1 MHLTREMIM
10 RMYVISSVFCLF
22 IFFLYKLT
30 IIKAGAPSGV
40 YYAHAG
46 DQLPGTSNSL
56 PNDNRLLKDKLFYI
70 YDLPEEFWWRWP
82 KPSADCSK
90 NGYVGHDHALY
101 SGMGPPINETDG
113 LYLTWHFSLF
123 SSMFNRMKRSR
134 RRTLDP
140 EKADLFV
147 IPYDLGLD
155 GYVDPDRCTM
165 RRGCTRG
172 LPQKLQK
179 ILSDSKYWQK
189 HHGADHVLLW
199 SLGNYHPWPRNGCD
213 IFMKDFCKR
222 CTITCYWMDPSIRE
236 HRFISVPFPSAYHW
250 HDNIKN
256 LPWEVSETRTQERVT
271 MATYLG
277 STQTLNPF
285 HTKIRRAMAK
295 QCEESQNCKWLQ
307 IAHSSKD
314 SSIGDYLSVYKK
326 SVFCLCPPGDDP
338 ARKAV
343 FDAIISGCIPV
354 IFHEST
360 LYNQYPWH
368 FNEGEALEISIS
380 VPGDKVRRNQI
391 KFMEFLEKVSP
402 EVIKMKQQK
411 IAQVAKRLQY
421 ALPPLT
427 LLNDTKDA
435 TPWEPPF
442 PDGVDRILDGCFN
455 RSMYAIRNQTT
466 GIPRRTM
473 NLREW
478 SAEYSTLQA
487 VVPGS
492 LSESDLVYGKYVNVT
507 PGTLVPSAF
516 GLGQG
521 HVHKS
526 KPKGAKGKA
535 KQVAHPKVK
544 ISHTNKDYKGMK
556 GKAAYRAN
564 ATSTYHQKV
573 IQRMIHGD
581 GEQISISNRVKSLNR
596 RKRVEE
602 GDGEG
607 EVREDEVIEGNK
619 QDTNLPSPSSLDMLS
634 TSLAKIGSEP
644 LKSLE
649 LVSPEDTITDMKP
662 K

>member
-1 MHLTREMIM
+1 
-10 RMYVISSVFCLF
+10 MYFISSILILLILSV
-22 IFFLYKLT
+22 YE
-30 IIKAGAPSGV
+30 IIIISAGAPSGV

-46 DQLPGTSNSL
+46 DQLPGTSTNL
-56 PNDNRLLKDKLFYI
+56 PKDNRSVKDKLFYI

-101 SGMGPPINETDG
+101 SGMGPPINESDG

-123 SSMFNRMKRSR
+123 SSMFNRMKRSK

-140 EKADLFV
+140 EKADLFI

-165 RRGCTRG
+165 RRGCTKG
-172 LPQKLQK
+172 LPQKLQNM
-179 ILSDSKYWQK
+179 LSASKYWQK
-189 HHGADHVLLW
+189 YQGADHVVLW

-213 IFMKDFCKR
+213 LFMKDFCKR

-250 HDNIKN
+250 HDDIKN
-256 LPWEVSETRTQERVT
+256 LPWEVSDTRAKERVT

-285 HTKIRRAMAK
+285 HTKIRRSMAK
-295 QCEESQNCKWLQ
+295 QCEESKHCKWLQ
-307 IAHSSKD
+307 IAHTSKD

-380 VPGDKVRRNQI
+380 VPGDQVRRNKL
-391 KFMEFLEKVSP
+391 KFMDFLETVSP

-411 IAQVAKRLQY
+411 IAEVAPRLQY
-421 ALPPLT
+421 ALPPLK

-435 TPWEPPF
+435 TQWEPPF

-478 SAEYSTLQA
+478 SAEYSTSQA

-492 LSESDLVYGKYVNVT
+492 LNENDLVYGKHVNAT
-507 PGTLVPSAF
+507 PGTLVPSAL
-516 GLGQG
+516 GQGQG
-521 HVHKS
+521 HVHKP

-535 KQVAHPKVK
+535 KQTNADHAKAK
-544 ISHTNKDYKGMK
+544 ISYTNKDKNGVK
-556 GKAAYRAN
+556 GKAKIGNRTNATLTQQKKKVMHGLIHNNGKDKEMPLVTKFKSQIARKKRAN
-564 ATSTYHQKV
+564 EEEEQK
-573 IQRMIHGD
+573 
-581 GEQISISNRVKSLNR
+581 
-596 RKRVEE
+596 EE
-602 GDGEG
+602 TKEG
-607 EVREDEVIEGNK
+607 EEKEVGETK
-619 QDTNLPSPSSLDMLS
+619 QDVNVSPSSSLDAVPIS
-634 TSLAKIGSEP
+634 GTKQ

-649 LVSPEDTITDMKP
+649 LVSQESSTTDTKTK
-662 K
+662 